1 MTDLERELAHLFG
14 EDALRRG
21 VDALRYEQDSTEM
34 QGVRGHP
41 DAVVVPSRV
50 EDVQALVAWCAS
62 RGVPIVPR
70 GGGTGFAGGAVPVD
84 GGVVCSLENL
94 NAVRRFDPELWRME
108 VEAGVTTARV
118 HEMAL
123 KSGVLFPPNP
133 GASEQSQIGGNI
145 ATNAGG
151 PRSFKYGVTGAFVS
165 GLQAVVRE
173 GELIR
178 LGGPFRK
185 DVAGYDLAHLL
196 TGSEGTLGII
206 VSAWLKLVPAPE
218 EVRAVIAAYRTIEEG
233 VDALLR
239 VPGSRLVPAS
249 LEFFDPGCVRAC
261 RSTLPV
267 GIPENAAFLV
277 VSECDGSAQEAERIS
292 KEVAEALGSDAV
304 CAVVR
309 GGPQLARLE
318 RWRAGIGYAVRAVR
332 GGKMSE
338 DVAVPLDRL
347 LPLIEATIEIG
358 DRHSLSAC
366 SWGHAGDGNVH
377 ATFMIDPESPAEVG
391 RAWRAA
397 DDLFARTL
405 ELGGTVSG
413 EHGLGWAK
421 RSQFGRQFGP
431 LEQQLQRGVKALFDP
446 AGIFNPGKKVSGGDA
461 GASGPARAEE

>member
-1 MTDLERELAHLFG
+1 MTNLERDLARLLG

-21 VDALRYEQDSTEM
+21 LDAVRYEQDSTEM

-41 DAVVVPSRV
+41 DAVVVPSTIA
-50 EDVQALVAWCAS
+50 DVQALVGWCAS

-84 GGVVCSLENL
+84 GGVVCSLESV

-118 HEMAL
+118 HATAL

-151 PRSFKYGVTGAFVS
+151 PRSFKYGVTGTFVS
-165 GLQAVVRE
+165 GLEAVVRE

-185 DVAGYDLAHLL
+185 DVAGYDLVRLL

-218 EVRAVIAAYRTIEEG
+218 EVRAVIAAYPSVEKG
-233 VDALLR
+233 VAALLG
-239 VPGSRLVPAS
+239 VPGSGLVPAT
-249 LEFFDPGCVRAC
+249 LEFFDPGCVLAC

-267 GIPENAAFLV
+267 EIPQDTAFLV
-277 VSECDGSAQEAERIS
+277 VSECDGSAREAERIS
-292 KEVAEALGSDAV
+292 GEVAEALGADAV
-304 CAVVR
+304 CAVLR
-309 GGPQLARLE
+309 GGAELARLE

-358 DRHSLSAC
+358 DRHSLPAC

-377 ATFMIDPESPAEVG
+377 ATFMIDPESRAELG
-391 RAWRAA
+391 RAWLAA
-397 DDLFARTL
+397 DELFSRTL
-405 ELGGTVSG
+405 ALGGTVSG
-413 EHGLGWAK
+413 EHGLGWVK
-421 RSQFGRQFGP
+421 RAQFGRQFGP
-431 LEQQLQRGVKALFDP
+431 LEQELQRGVKALFDP

-461 GASGPARAEE
+461 GAPDPARAEE